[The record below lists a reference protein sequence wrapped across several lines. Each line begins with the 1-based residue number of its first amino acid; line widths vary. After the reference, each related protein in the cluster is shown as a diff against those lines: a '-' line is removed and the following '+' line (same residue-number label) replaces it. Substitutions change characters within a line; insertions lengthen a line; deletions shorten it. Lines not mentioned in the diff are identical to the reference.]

1 MGYLYF
7 LLVSHF
13 KSKHILNIKNAM
25 TVKGKLIIENVVFLF
40 TTASTDTVTLS
51 FVRTWEVESNY
62 QTVRE

>member
-7 LLVSHF
+7 LLVSPF

-51 FVRTWEVESNY
+51 FVRT
-62 QTVRE
+62 